1 MTEPP
6 SRGPEPALL
15 RRLGTADAVVIGLG
29 SMIGAGIFAALAPA
43 AAAAGPALLLAVG
56 VAGVLAYANATST
69 AQLAAALPVSGGAYA
84 YGRERL
90 GPWWGYA
97 AGWCFVIGKTASCG
111 AMALTV
117 GAYLWPGRERLV
129 AVLAVAVLV
138 AVNTRGVTRTAQLTR
153 VLVAITLGVLA
164 LVLVAAFRDPD
175 ADLAATVGL
184 AGATPYGVLQGASLL
199 FFAMAGYARIATLG
213 EEVRDP
219 RRTIPRAIPLALGI
233 VVVVYL
239 VVAGAALAVLGPER
253 LATSTAPL
261 ADVVTAAGAPGLAG
275 VVRVGAAVAA
285 LGALLGLVA
294 GVGRTAL
301 AMAREGDL
309 PRGLARVDPVHRVP
323 QRAEV
328 AVGVAVVGVVL
339 LGDLATAIGFSSFAV
354 LLYYAVANAAAFTQP
369 PEERRWPRALQALGL
384 AGCLTLAATVPPA
397 ALAAGVIV
405 LAIGLAVRLLR
416 VTWTRSRRSGR

>member
-1 MTEPP
+1 MSEPP
-6 SRGPEPALL
+6 PQAAEPALL

-56 VAGVLAYANATST
+56 VAGLLAYANATST

-97 AGWCFVIGKTASCG
+97 AGWCFVVGKTASCG

-164 LVLVAAFRDPD
+164 SVVVASLRDPG

-219 RRTIPRAIPLALGI
+219 RRTIPRAIPAALGI
-233 VVVVYL
+233 VVFVYL

-261 ADVVTAAGAPGLAG
+261 AVVVTAAGAPGLAG

-294 GVGRTAL
+294 GIGRTAL

-369 PEERRWPRALQALGL
+369 PEERRWPRALQVLGL
-384 AGCLTLAATVPPA
+384 AGCLTLAATVPTTSLFA
-397 ALAAGVIV
+397 GLAV
-405 LAIGLAVRLLR
+405 LVVGHAVRLLR
-416 VTWTRSRRSGR
+416 VTWARNRRSGV